1 MRLGHRFRTLCLIL
15 AWAGL
20 GAACSTG
27 GDEGTPAGRCAG
39 TAPDRPSYA
48 MHVQPIFN
56 VNCALSGCHLPPN
69 PQRGLDLSSY
79 NGLMQGSINGPVVIP
94 GNAQDS
100 RLVKRIEGRETPRM
114 PLNRDPLCQF
124 QIDTIRRWIDQ
135 GALNN

>member
-1 MRLGHRFRTLCLIL
+1 MRLRYRFGSLCLIL
-15 AWAGL
+15 GLAGL
-20 GAACSTG
+20 SAACSTG
-27 GDEGTPAGRCAG
+27 GEGTPPDRCAG

-56 VNCALSGCHLPPN
+56 ANCALSGCHLPPN

-114 PLNRDPLCQF
+114 PFNRDPLCQF

>member
-1 MRLGHRFRTLCLIL
+1 MRLWHPLGTLCWIL
-15 AWAGL
+15 ALTIL

-27 GDEGTPAGRCAG
+27 GDGETPLDRCAG
-39 TAPDRPSYA
+39 MAPDRPSYA
-48 MHVQPIFN
+48 MHVQPLFN
-56 VNCALSGCHLPPN
+56 ANCAFSGCHTLPN
-69 PQRGLDLSSY
+69 PQRGLDLGSY
-79 NGLMQGSINGPVVIP
+79 QGLMQGSINGPVVIP

-114 PLNRDPLCQF
+114 PPNRDPLCQF